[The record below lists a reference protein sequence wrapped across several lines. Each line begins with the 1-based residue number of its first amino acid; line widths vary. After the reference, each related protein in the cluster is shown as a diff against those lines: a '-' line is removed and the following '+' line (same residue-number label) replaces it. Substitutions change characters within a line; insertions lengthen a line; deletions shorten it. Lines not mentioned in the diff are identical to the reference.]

1 MRINEIGSV
10 RPPSIT
16 KEIMRNCRQIVQLY
30 ISQTDAFFYRGAKRS
45 DSSYKSVTID
55 DRKPRDTD
63 RFTHDRMTTAMK
75 ETGLKAHRGN
85 SIFVTSKF
93 DIARGYAE
101 EPRPNKPK
109 EGKVYM
115 IFPVDGFA
123 YSWSPK
129 IEDFFNDLEGG
140 NIVGLE
146 DYGSYA
152 EQIKFLGYK
161 STGLGQALRDG
172 NEVMIS
178 GTYYAVNAAYRD
190 QMSNFLAGI
199 GIEQRAPK

>member
-85 SIFVTSKF
+85 SIFVTSNF
-93 DIARGYAE
+93 RHAAEYTERGGLYNVGE
-101 EPRPNKPK
+101 
-109 EGKVYM
+109 VYI
-115 IFPVDGFA
+115 IFPINGFQ
-123 YSWSPK
+123 YTWSPK
-129 IEDFFNDLEGG
+129 VYDLYGAMLDGRIDLELDDTYGG
-140 NIVGLE
+140 SDADNFIRQV
-146 DYGSYA
+146 
-152 EQIKFLGYK
+152 KKLGYK
-161 STGLGQALRDG
+161 STDLEKALRL
-172 NEVMIS
+172 NCEVMIK
-178 GTYYAVNAAYRD
+178 GRYYGINASRKKDITAFIRG
-190 QMSNFLAGI
+190 L
-199 GIEQRAPK
+199 K

>member
-129 IEDFFNDLEGG
+129 VYDLYGAMLDGRIDLELDDTYGG
-140 NIVGLE
+140 SDADNFIRQV
-146 DYGSYA
+146 
-152 EQIKFLGYK
+152 KKLGYK
-161 STGLGQALRDG
+161 STDLEKALRL
-172 NEVMIS
+172 NCEVMIK
-178 GTYYAVNAAYRD
+178 GRYYGINASRKKDITAFIRG
-190 QMSNFLAGI
+190 L
-199 GIEQRAPK
+199 K